1 MLNYIYIAT
10 SCWTINKLLPD
21 MLNYLYIT
29 TWYVELYI
37 YITTW
42 YVELYIYYYLI
53 CWTIYILLP
62 DILNYIYIYCY
73 LICWTI
79 YIYYY
84 LICWTLYMYIAT
96 WYVEL
101 YIYYYLICWALYI
114 LLLDMLNYIYIL
126 VPDMLNQLMVTG
138 EGFETLLTLM
148 RFNFRSPYSFSSQLH
163 SSLCHQILKKKL
175 NFLVFLFSRLTLY
188 LDLLILITPIVLLF
202 LSIRWV

>member
-1 MLNYIYIAT
+1 MLNYIYIT
-10 SCWTINKLLPD
+10 TWYIELYIHILLPD
-21 MLNYLYIT
+21 MLNY
-29 TWYVELYI
+29 I

-42 YVELYIYYYLI
+42 YAELYIYYYLI
-53 CWTIYILLP
+53 CWT
-62 DILNYIYIYCY
+62 
-73 LICWTI
+73 
-79 YIYYY
+79 
-84 LICWTLYMYIAT
+84 
-96 WYVEL
+96 
-101 YIYYYLICWALYI
+101 
-114 LLLDMLNYIYIL
+114 IYIL